1 MSLKGVELQIAI
13 PKTFD
18 AGKMADAR
26 QQAIIQQQ
34 LHASDEANKATDKK
48 RTQVIETENLDEIKD
63 NEEQQ
68 ASDQQAKD
76 REKSNAEQDDEKLK
90 AKAQHPFKGNFF
102 DFSG

>member
-26 QQAIIQQQ
+26 QQSIIQQQ
-34 LHASDEANKATDKK
+34 LHASDEANRATEKK
-48 RTQVIETENLDEIKD
+48 RTQVIETDNLDSIRDDEEKQSA
-63 NEEQQ
+63 EQQ
-68 ASDQQAKD
+68 GHEKQQQQQD
-76 REKSNAEQDDEKLK
+76 SEKV
-90 AKAQHPFKGNFF
+90 KAQHPFKGNFF